1 MVQHF
6 KSRGKSSSVL
16 KKVSWDSAPSHPGIS
31 FPDCCVGSH
40 DHIDSLLYILLQ
52 EFTKYMRELG
62 VKDDTITDKAFA
74 AFDSN
79 PSTGVP
85 YHDVV
90 DGLE

>member
-1 MVQHF
+1 MN
-6 KSRGKSSSVL
+6 
-16 KKVSWDSAPSHPGIS
+16 
-31 FPDCCVGSH
+31 
-40 DHIDSLLYILLQ
+40 SLLYILLQ

-62 VKDDTITDKAFA
+62 VKKDTIIDKAFA

-79 PSTGVP
+79 PSKGVP